1 LVDGSVDLLPMDV
14 VKQAL
19 QEDGAF
25 RDITSA
31 IIPNRRVTGC
41 FLAKQDLVACG
52 LEVARRVFR
61 NVGVAFRPKVR
72 DGGAV
77 KSGAILATVAGP
89 ARRVLAGERTALN
102 FVQQLSGVATLTRR
116 FVQLAK
122 PARVYDTR
130 KTTPGLRQLEKY
142 AVRCGGGHNHRMGL
156 HDGVMIKD
164 NHIAAIADL
173 EILRDRVGDLAAK
186 GQAIVL
192 EASTLEQALL
202 FATFPIRVLLLD
214 NFDLPGL
221 RRAVKGVRRLNPE
234 VEIEASG
241 GVNLKTVRSIALT
254 GVDRVSVGA
263 LTHSAPAVDISLE
276 LG

>member
-1 LVDGSVDLLPMDV
+1 MDV

-31 IIPNRRVTGC
+31 IIPNRRVRGA
-41 FLAKQDLVACG
+41 FLAKQALVVCG
-52 LEVARRVFR
+52 LDLAHRAFR
-61 NVGVAFRPKVR
+61 HVGVAFIPRVR
-72 DGGAV
+72 DGRTV
-77 KSGAILATVAGP
+77 NPGAILATVAGP

-116 FVQLAK
+116 FVQMAK

-130 KTTPGLRQLEKY
+130 KTTPGLRELEKY

-164 NHIAAIADL
+164 NHIAAIGDP
-173 EILRDRVGDLAAK
+173 ESLRDRIQDLAAQ

-192 EASTLEQALL
+192 EASTLDQARL
-202 FATFPIRVLLLD
+202 FATFPIRVLMLD
-214 NFDLPGL
+214 NFDVPGL
-221 RRAVKGVRRLNPE
+221 RRAIKAVRKLNPGL
-234 VEIEASG
+234 EIEASG
-241 GVNLKTVRSIALT
+241 GINLKTVHSIART

-276 LG
+276 LE